1 MQQKEIFIDK
11 FNMRFHAP
19 DSTFLECRNSVVSIF
34 LCIFY
39 FFLLFFSSPLLI
51 KSTFRFSMPN
61 QNISSLHSESDEH
74 EHKGKNNIGKN
85 ITNLT
90 LYPPYSH

>member
-1 MQQKEIFIDK
+1 MQKL
-11 FNMRFHAP
+11 
-19 DSTFLECRNSVVSIF
+19 SG
-34 LCIFY
+34 FY
-39 FFLLFFSSPLLI
+39 FPVYLLLFLLFFSSPLLI